1 MIDTKIEIRTTGT
14 DCTKEEVTDYV
25 LAASGE
31 ALDVG

>member
-1 MIDTKIEIRTTGT
+1 MIEIRTTGT

-25 LAASGE
+25 LVASGE